1 MRKRARKP
9 GLACTLNFPSNSYF
23 ESSAEVLNFSYQAA
37 DAAGQRRSGVLQAEH
52 AQAAMEVLATQGLR
66 VYELE
71 LDGSGRVA
79 VAQANANSMSV
90 TAAGSRKVT
99 AQQRVWLLDELA
111 TLLEAG
117 VPLADAIDS
126 LQQGHAQ
133 TALGVALGRANSSLR
148 SGLAFSVALADA
160 GLGLPR
166 YVTELIRA
174 GESTGR
180 LAGAARAAAQ
190 QLLADDKFAREVRS
204 ALLYPAVLM
213 GSGVL
218 AMLVVFIFVVPKFA
232 AILANPKADLP
243 LVSLWVLYAGLWLG
257 AHAMSVAAVL
267 MALVILAIWA
277 ARQPQVRQRAWE
289 TLGRMPVLGQWVME
303 AELYRWSAMMAVLTQ
318 HRVGLLE
325 ALAQANSTLRAR
337 LLAAQGQRVADAVRQ
352 GKSLVAALAEQ
363 QLLDAPALALV
374 RVGERSGALDKTLV
388 TLAARY
394 QSTSQQ
400 RIQRFLVLL
409 EPITIL
415 LISVVLGGVMISVI
429 LAVTSLTN
437 VI

>member
-1 MRKRARKP
+1 M
-9 GLACTLNFPSNSYF
+9 LNFF
-23 ESSAEVLNFSYQAA
+23 YQAA
-37 DAAGQRRSGVLQAEH
+37 DAAGQRRRGELQAEH
-52 AQAAMEVLATQGLR
+52 AQAAMDVLAAQGLR
-66 VYELE
+66 VFDLQAA
-71 LDGSGRVA
+71 SPGRTAIDVGTASVA
-79 VAQANANSMSV
+79 V
-90 TAAGSRKVT
+90 GDRKVT

-117 VPLADAIDS
+117 VALADAIDS
-126 LQQGHAQ
+126 LQQGHTL
-133 TALGVALGRANSSLR
+133 TALGAALGKMNASLR
-148 SGLAFSVALADA
+148 GGVAFSVALAGS

-166 YVTELIRA
+166 YVTELVRA

-190 QLLADDKFAREVRS
+190 QLLADDKFAREVRN

-213 GSGVL
+213 SSGAL
-218 AMLVVFIFVVPKFA
+218 AMLVVFVFVVPKFA
-232 AILANPKADLP
+232 TILANPKADLP
-243 LVSLWVLYAGLWLG
+243 LISLWVLHAGLWL
-257 AHAMSVAAVL
+257 ASHAVTLMVAIAAAVL
-267 MALVILAIWA
+267 LTVWA
-277 ARQPQVRQRAWE
+277 ARQSPVRQRAWE
-289 TLGRMPVLGQWVME
+289 LLGRMPVLGLWVVD
-303 AELYRWSAMMAVLTQ
+303 AELYRWSAMLAVLTQ

-337 LLAAQGQRVADAVRQ
+337 ALAARGQRVADSVRQ
-352 GKSLVAALAEQ
+352 GKSLVAALSEQ
-363 QLLDAPALALV
+363 RLLDAPALALV

-394 QSTSQQ
+394 QSASQQ
-400 RIQRFLVLL
+400 RVQRFLVLL
-409 EPITIL
+409 EPVTIL

>member
-1 MRKRARKP
+1 M
-9 GLACTLNFPSNSYF
+9 LNFY
-23 ESSAEVLNFSYQAA
+23 YQAA
-37 DAAGQRRSGVLQAEH
+37 DVRGLRRSGVLQAAH
-52 AQAAMEVLATQGLR
+52 AQAALDALEAQGLR
-66 VYELE
+66 VFEL
-71 LDGSGRVA
+71 GQG
-79 VAQANANSMSV
+79 QSV
-90 TAAGSRKVT
+90 AGSASVQGSSRVVGPAKPGSQRVS

-117 VPLADAIDS
+117 VALAEAVES

-133 TALGVALGRANSSLR
+133 SALGATLGKINTDLRA
-148 SGLAFSVALADA
+148 GTAFSAALADC

-166 YVTELIRA
+166 YVTELVRA

-190 QLLADDKFAREVRS
+190 QLLADEQFSREVRN

-213 GSGVL
+213 GSGAL
-218 AMLVVFIFVVPKFA
+218 AMLVVFVFVVPKFA
-232 AILANPKADLP
+232 TILANPKADLP
-243 LVSLWVLYAGLWLG
+243 WVSLVVLHAGLWLG
-257 AHAMSVAAVL
+257 AHTVALGMGLAVL
-267 MALVILAIWA
+267 GMVGVWA
-277 ARQPQVRQRAWE
+277 ARQVAVRQWAWE
-289 TLGRMPVLGQWVME
+289 VLARLPLLRFWVMD
-303 AELYRWSAMMAVLTQ
+303 AELYRWSAMLALLTQ

-325 ALAQANSTLRAR
+325 ALSQANCTLRAR
-337 LLAAQGQRVADAVRQ
+337 ALVASGQGVADAVRQ
-352 GKSLVAALAEQ
+352 GKSLVLALSEQ

-374 RVGERSGALDKTLV
+374 RVGERSGALDKTLG

-394 QSTSQQ
+394 QAASQQ
-400 RIQRFLVLL
+400 RIKQFLVLL

-437 VI
+437 MV

>member
-1 MRKRARKP
+1 M
-9 GLACTLNFPSNSYF
+9 
-23 ESSAEVLNFSYQAA
+23 LNFSYQAA
-37 DAAGQRRSGVLQAEH
+37 DATGQRRSGVLQAEH

-79 VAQANANSMSV
+79 VAQASANSMSV
-90 TAAGSRKVT
+90 TAADSRKVT

-126 LQQGHAQ
+126 LQQGHAL
-133 TALGVALGRANSSLR
+133 TALGAALGRTNSSLR

-190 QLLADDKFAREVRS
+190 QLLADDKFTREVRS

-243 LVSLWVLYAGLWLG
+243 LISLWVLYAGLWLG
-257 AHAMSVAAVL
+257 EHAMSVTAVL

-289 TLGRMPVLGQWVME
+289 ALGRMPVLGQWVMD
-303 AELYRWSAMMAVLTQ
+303 AELYRWSAMLAVLTQ

-325 ALAQANSTLRAR
+325 ALGQANSTLRAR
-337 LLAAQGQRVADAVRQ
+337 LLATQGQRVADAVRQ

-363 QLLDAPALALV
+363 RLLDAPALALV

>member
-1 MRKRARKP
+1 
-9 GLACTLNFPSNSYF
+9 
-23 ESSAEVLNFSYQAA
+23 VLNFSYHAV
-37 DAAGQRRSGVLQAEH
+37 DATDQRQSGTLQAEH
-52 AQAAMEVLATQGLR
+52 TQAAMDTLTAQGLR
-66 VYELE
+66 VYELQ
-71 LDGSGRVA
+71 LAGS
-79 VAQANANSMSV
+79 AQAAM
-90 TAAGSRKVT
+90 AAGSAGVMTAASGAKVT

-126 LQQGHAQ
+126 LQQGHALS
-133 TALGVALGRANSSLR
+133 ALGAALGRANSTLR

-213 GSGVL
+213 SSGAL
-218 AMLVVFIFVVPKFA
+218 AMLVVFVFVVPKFA

-243 LVSLWVLYAGLWLG
+243 LISLWVLHAGLWLG
-257 AHAMSVAAVL
+257 AHAMTVAAVL
-267 MALVILAIWA
+267 MALVVLAVGA
-277 ARQPQVRQRAWE
+277 ARQAQVRQRAWE
-289 TLGRMPVLGQWVME
+289 ALGRMPVLGQWVRD
-303 AELYRWSAMMAVLTQ
+303 AELYRWSAMLAVLTQ

-374 RVGERSGALDKTLV
+374 RVGERSGALDKTLQ

-394 QSTSQQ
+394 QSASQQ

>member
-1 MRKRARKP
+1 M
-9 GLACTLNFPSNSYF
+9 
-23 ESSAEVLNFSYQAA
+23 LNFSYQAV
-37 DAAGQRRSGVLQAEH
+37 DAAGHKRSGVLQAEH
-52 AQAAMEVLATQGLR
+52 AQVAMDALVVQGLR
-66 VYELE
+66 VFDLQTVD
-71 LDGSGRVA
+71 LARGPIAGA
-79 VAQANANSMSV
+79 GTANRIGLSV
-90 TAAGSRKVT
+90 TKVT

-117 VPLADAIDS
+117 VALADAIDS
-126 LQQGHAQ
+126 LQLGHAQ
-133 TALGVALGRANSSLR
+133 SALGTALGRMNTSLR
-148 SGLAFSVALADA
+148 GGVAFSVALADS

-166 YVTELIRA
+166 YVTELVRA

-190 QLLADDKFAREVRS
+190 QLLADDKFAREVRN

-213 GSGVL
+213 ASGAL
-218 AMLVVFIFVVPKFA
+218 AMLVVFVFVVPKFA

-243 LVSLWVLYAGLWLG
+243 LLSLWVLHAGLWLG
-257 AHAMSVAAVL
+257 AHTVALLLVLTVALVLAVL
-267 MALVILAIWA
+267 A
-277 ARQPQVRQRAWE
+277 ARQPKVRQAAWE
-289 TLGRMPVLGQWVME
+289 LLGRLPMLGLWVAD
-303 AELYRWSAMMAVLTQ
+303 AELYRWSAMLALLTQ

-325 ALAQANSTLRAR
+325 ALAQANSTLRGRA
-337 LLAAQGQRVADAVRQ
+337 LAAQGQGVADAVRQ
-352 GKSLVAALAEQ
+352 GRSLVAALAEQ
-363 QLLDAPALALV
+363 RLLDAPALALV
-374 RVGERSGALDKTLV
+374 RVGERSGALDKTLA

-394 QSTSQQ
+394 QSASQQ